1 MSIFPPRFHPLR
13 REQSENEPLD
23 WRDQGLLHRERL
35 TDIRH
40 RQ

>member
-1 MSIFPPRFHPLR
+1 MSIYLPRFRPSR

-23 WRDQGLLHRERL
+23 WRDQGLLHWERL

-40 RQ
+40 CQ